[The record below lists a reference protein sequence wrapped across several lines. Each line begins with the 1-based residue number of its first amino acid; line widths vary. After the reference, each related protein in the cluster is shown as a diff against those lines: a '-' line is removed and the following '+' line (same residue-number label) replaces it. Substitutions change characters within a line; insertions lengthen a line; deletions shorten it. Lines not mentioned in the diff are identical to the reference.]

1 MVAIFAG
8 GGTGLERSSGNI
20 IGAGG
25 TVGSAMFGRS
35 GSQVQ
40 VNAAN
45 GNLVIARQ
53 DEYLSAVGDDVAV
66 VRVYNSQGDLS
77 DTNADNWRMGENRV
91 LRALIGTA
99 NGANSSI
106 ERVSADGS
114 VTRHSWNGSAYV
126 ATDGAGAYDRITWD
140 GTNWRWQD
148 GDSGTVETYGADLRL
163 ARSTNRSGRVTQ
175 FTYSDGKLSRITGH
189 DGGYL
194 DYAWS
199 GNLITGITSVSQG
212 ATTIRTRYGYDG
224 DGRLSSVTVDRTAS
238 DNVITDDN
246 VYTTTYG
253 YHGSSRLIASITETD
268 GSSLSIQYDG
278 ANRVRRIEQAVGGGV
293 TRATTLAYE
302 AGKTTITDPLGQATS
317 LTHDG
322 AGRLQTIIAPPA
334 VPGGTAQVVQFGYNG
349 NGDLTSVTDAAGVT
363 ATYGYDGNGNLLR
376 QTDRM
381 GDEVTRTYNAANEVL
396 TETRAGSDRWSTTST
411 ASLQTTRYAYDTLN
425 RLRYVVSADGRVRE
439 TRYDGN
445 GLVAYS
451 IDYTAN
457 RYDLNGLSPSTAL
470 TEAQLND
477 WRGTT
482 DRTQSAV
489 TQFLYDARGN
499 LAQKISYG
507 ATSAEGAASQ
517 ADGYTHEYFIYDAAG
532 QLLSRGPAGRAK
544 ETYSYDGLGR
554 VIQSTDVNGGTTR
567 ITFNDAATQTTVTMA
582 DGFVRTSTF
591 TKAGEL
597 LSETQSGSFVTGGTS
612 SYQYDAGGRL
622 RIATDATGRKRYT
635 VYDGANRRVAD
646 VVGNGE
652 MTEYRYDAND
662 RIVGTARY
670 ATNISIPAALNDP
683 NASVS
688 VASLRP
694 AANVGGDLWDWTV
707 YDREGRV
714 LQAIEGDGSTSV
726 NAYDDSGRLIATTA
740 YANKLSADQ
749 LAAFRTTPP
758 AAVTLPATHA
768 NDSVARIFYDRDG
781 NVIGQLDGE
790 GYLSQTLY
798 DAGGRR
804 IEEIGYGSATAAN
817 LRAGASFQSL
827 IDSAIAGGTANNRS
841 TRYVYDQQG
850 YLRYTIDALKRVTE
864 HGYHY
869 DGWKWSAFGPVRQTI
884 RYAQS
889 IATLTSFTVDTVRAA
904 LANIASDPANRT
916 DWAVYDATGRL
927 THAIDA
933 TGAVTGY
940 RYDNRGRVIAKVE
953 YATLRPT
960 TSLPSPETMASWANG
975 ARGSADRTTRYYY
988 SARGELRFTIDAE
1001 GYATRNDYDAEGR
1014 LTYTARFST
1023 PVSPSDDWSAGS
1035 VGSATA
1041 GDFAAT
1047 MRLYDARG
1055 RLDTVADDTGR
1066 STRYVYRA
1074 NGLLTLEIAS
1084 PGQGDQSTILY
1095 DYDRAG
1101 RRIWMST
1108 AHGTAEEV
1116 NTAYA
1121 YDGLGNLVQTI
1132 DNGGVAI
1139 NRAYDRVGQMVTETR
1154 AYDVVTRHRY
1164 DAFGNRVRTI
1174 DARGNATYR
1183 YFDRLD
1189 RIEAVRDAEDYVTE
1203 TGYTTFG
1210 EIAWVKRSYDRATNV
1225 ADVATRPTGHGASV
1239 LDAKTSFEYDR
1250 LGRLTATIDAER
1262 FVERYTLNAFGDRI
1276 GVTNKMGGVTTY
1288 TYDRRGLQT
1297 SQTLPITSVTQDG
1310 QVQATSVVNRF
1321 DYDARGNRTRMT
1333 EAAGLTEERTTRY
1346 TYDKADRLV
1355 EVRGPSVPYYDTSFR
1370 LQYTDLI
1377 ASYRYD
1383 TRDNV
1388 IESRDANGA
1397 RTLSYYDDND
1407 RKVAE
1412 VGPTGTLTTY
1422 TYNRTG
1428 LMVAARVHGTTI
1440 ALPAAPGGSPPAAPG
1455 GEYRETTYSY
1465 DALGRL
1471 RGTSIADVRS
1481 GRWDGSAFVLTTA
1494 AIATSYKYDAAGNVV
1509 AETDAEGASVFS
1521 FYDRAGRKTAQVDKE
1536 GYVTRWWHNAEGN
1549 VLGERR
1555 YATQTSG
1562 AGVGTLPSPPASG
1575 ADRITE
1581 FGYDRNGN
1589 RWFERRL
1596 GVEAVSVAGGTIQ
1609 SATQASTIYYDYDGL
1624 GKIIRRT
1631 EATGDTTTYRFD
1643 AMGRLLEERHPAFL
1657 DQSGN
1662 EVASKLT
1669 YAYDGTGNLTR
1680 TVQGD
1685 RAYAGD
1691 FRITK
1696 YHYGLSG
1703 RLNVM
1708 IDAAGGQVNYDHD
1721 AAGNV
1726 VKETR
1731 TRLTSA
1737 GEPVT
1742 EAMLTVRD
1750 VAGRIV
1756 SQGMGRWN
1764 GDGWDRGDIRQTAY
1778 NAYGEVS
1785 QRGMNGGWQEQ
1796 FAYDRAGRLYRSNA
1810 GDGVWRYFVY
1820 DRLGN
1825 QTAAIESEG
1834 TAIHGETLDG
1844 MLSYATQGFS
1854 RALGTLFIDGINTT
1868 LTVYDRRG
1876 QATRTIQTNRELSD
1890 PRYLPNSTGTLTDIE
1905 TARAYNAFGE
1915 VAWERDARG
1924 YYTHMAYNT
1933 MGRMLW
1939 RQRPQVEVTD
1949 ENGTTRTVNP
1959 TEYFHYDLSGRAV
1972 ASRDARGA
1980 LTTRTL
1986 LVGTG
1991 YGGTEALVV
2000 RETSADGAVVTRRYN
2015 EFLEQTVST
2024 DGIGRSTS
2032 MTYDAVGR
2040 LTQVTRPSGQADYYA
2055 YDVLG
2060 QRIRHWDSHYGAAN
2074 ADRTDYDMQGRVIRQ
2089 VSAGASEG
2097 IADVT
2102 TTTYSWSSTLA
2113 TDGMGTF
2120 GGWIA
2125 TTTYANGRVST
2136 ADADLF
2142 GRTVQSIDLGG
2153 NRAAFTFDLAGRM
2166 IARRDG
2172 EVGNSTLTDYQY
2184 FNTGLIAAI
2193 TKGEDQSQSA
2203 PYNPGSFW
2211 YFERT
2216 SYGYDPTG
2224 NRTAEQHVF
2233 NQGSWQNNG
2242 GGYYNDYEY
2251 EDNPEWT
2258 YAEESRTY
2266 QNATAQYD
2274 ALGRMTRWQEAGGN
2288 YVSAASLDYK
2298 YDENSNIRRSQAS
2311 FYSLDQN
2318 GNGTASATQD
2328 YWYRYDALNRVTTAK
2343 GQLSGGQIV
2352 SGYTGVGY
2360 QYDLA
2365 GQRVAS
2371 SRTIGATAWVQD
2383 PYGYDQGYGSGSG
2396 MTTVYYDAEQR
2407 ETYGYDVDGR
2417 LTSVR
2422 IATQGYDD
2430 NGDGTVTPSA
2440 MGKAELK
2447 AVFGYDGLGR
2457 QTGQTDYLYDGD
2469 SNGTAAWQRSTGFNA
2484 RGQVTTETTW
2494 QRQGSDTIRTTT
2506 SNNYGSG
2513 ANYALGSI
2521 VGSSSET
2528 FKNNKSQYSANTT
2541 NAYAW
2546 RAGAV
2551 LSSTTYTQSKQSA
2564 RTSSYYYDEKG
2575 ALSSVN
2581 IADGR
2586 PRYVNYTNDMTG
2598 QVIRRSES
2606 DRDYNKGDPNEIWY
2620 RFNGRTLG
2628 YVGNNGTRDTSYQ
2641 ASIDSRTRTQGT
2653 GAFDG
2658 GSAYGTPYADFDQSV
2673 APITS
2678 FAQGSGGGSYTV
2690 RAGDTLAGIAT
2701 QLWGDAGLWYK
2712 LAEANG
2718 LGGASALV
2726 AGQSLTIP
2734 TGVQKSTHS
2743 AATFTPYDPAEA
2755 MGDTSPSVQPK
2766 AKKNKCGAFGAILL
2780 TVIAVAVTALTAM
2793 ALPAAVPGVLQGALS
2808 SVAGSVVSQALGV
2821 ATGIQEQFDW
2831 KGVAIAGLSGAVGGA
2846 LGNVSPFGSG
2856 KGFLTGLANGMV
2868 RGALGNFITQGLAV
2882 ATHLQKDMNWL
2893 GVATAAVGGG
2903 VAGGL
2908 GNALKLE
2915 SLTKDSSPG
2924 NIARTAL
2931 TNTVGGIANAT
2942 LRAVA
2947 TGTSFGDNL
2956 LAVLP
2961 DVLGQT
2967 IGSLVA
2973 GGIAGRGTMSP
2984 GETALVAE
2992 AEKSANKVPV
3002 AESDRR
3008 YRQELVN
3015 TAKASVDVEQA
3026 AEAADGDIIV
3036 TGQLR
3041 NALYIPQID
3050 RSLYFQVGGGGS
3062 SRNSRFRIGG
3072 NGGPPLED
3080 WRTLRQIG
3088 VPQMNGPEGAIFGV
3102 LDDLFDIT
3110 GPSLALQSDL
3120 LDRWTKNNIAEIDA
3134 IDPGHV
3140 YPARLGAA
3148 GSEGQSIR
3156 WKVANYDFYESELAA
3171 TKYIRQGDIGALQNE
3186 TLRVYQKFV
3195 DQGFSQALAEAKDGT
3210 LYKPRGWSRAQ
3221 ALGTRM
3227 DKLARDNMLEWFR
3240 EHRINSNRD
3249 VNISVNSR
3257 LAAGT
3262 EGSYTVPDIR
3272 VGGAVFDASLSRK
3285 DVNTFQVKQFYTSPK
3300 VQSVFIVRPTQFSM
3314 GGAYFLPRSGKP

>member
-25 TVGSAMFGRS
+25 TIGSAMVGRG

-45 GNLVIARQ
+45 GNLVVARQ

-66 VRVYNSQGDLS
+66 LRVYNSQGDLS
-77 DTNADNWRMGENRV
+77 DTNADNWRMSENRV
-91 LRALIGTA
+91 LRGLIGTA
-99 NGANSSI
+99 NGPNSSI
-106 ERVSADGS
+106 ERVSEDGS
-114 VTRHSWNGSAYV
+114 VTIHYWNGSAYV
-126 ATDGAGAYDRITWD
+126 ATDGAGAHDRITWD

-175 FTYSDGKLSRITGH
+175 FTYSDGRLTRITGH

-224 DGRLSSVTVDRTAS
+224 YGRLATVTVDRSAY
-238 DNVITDDN
+238 DNNIDN
-246 VYTTTYG
+246 GDFYLTTYA
-253 YHGSSRLIASITETD
+253 YHGTSRLIASITESD

-278 ANRVRRIEQAVGGGV
+278 SNRVTRIEQGV
-293 TRATTLAYE
+293 ASGVIRATTLSY
-302 AGKTTITDPLGQATS
+302 GTSKTTITDPLGQVTS
-317 LTHDG
+317 MTYDG
-322 AGRLQTIIAPPA
+322 AGRLQAITAPPA
-334 VPGGTAQVVQFGYNG
+334 VAGGAAQVVQFGYNAA
-349 NGDLTSVTDAAGVT
+349 NDLTSVTDAAGVT
-363 ATYGYDGNGNLLR
+363 ATYSYDGNGNLLR
-376 QTDRM
+376 RTDRT
-381 GDEVTRTYNAANEVL
+381 GDDVTRTYNAANEVL
-396 TETRAGSDRWSTTST
+396 TETRYGSDRWSTTST
-411 ASLQTTRYAYDTLN
+411 ASAQTTRYAYDTLN
-425 RLRYVVSADGRVRE
+425 RLRYVVSAEGRVRE

-445 GLVAYS
+445 GLIAYS

-457 RYDLNGLSPSTAL
+457 RYDLSGLSPSTAP
-470 TEAQLND
+470 TEAQLNN
-477 WRGTT
+477 WRDST
-482 DRTQSAV
+482 DRTQTST

-499 LAQKISYG
+499 LAQKLTFA
-507 ATSAEGAASQ
+507 ATN
-517 ADGYTHEYFIYDAAG
+517 ADGTINRDGGYTHEYFIYDAAG

-567 ITFNDAATQTTVTMA
+567 ITFNDAATQTTVAMA

-591 TKAGEL
+591 SKAGDL
-597 LSETQSGSFVTGGTS
+597 LNVTESGSFVTGGTN

-662 RIVGTARY
+662 RIVATVRY
-670 ATNISIPAALNDP
+670 ATNISIPAALNDA

-694 AANVGGDLWDWTV
+694 AANAGDLWDWTV

-726 NAYDDSGRLIATTA
+726 NTYDDSGRLIATTA
-740 YANKLSADQ
+740 YANRLTTDQ
-749 LAAFRTTPP
+749 IAAFRNTPP
-758 AAVTLPATHA
+758 VAVTLPVSHA

-781 NVIGQLDGE
+781 NVIGRLDGE

-804 IEEIGYGSATAAN
+804 IEEIGYGSATATN

-850 YLRYTIDALKRVTE
+850 YLRFTIDALKRVTE
-864 HGYHY
+864 HGYYY

-889 IATLTSFTVDTVRAA
+889 IATPTSFTVDTVRAA
-904 LANIASDPANRT
+904 LSNIANDPANRT

-940 RYDNRGRVIAKVE
+940 RYDNRGRVIAKTD

-960 TSLPSPETMASWANG
+960 TSLPSPETMASWASGNATG
-975 ARGSADRTTRYYY
+975 GDRTTRFYYN
-988 SARGELRFTIDAE
+988 ARGELRFTVDAE
-1001 GYATRNDYDAEGR
+1001 GYVTHNDYDAEGR
-1014 LTYTARFST
+1014 IVST
-1023 PVSPSDDWSAGS
+1023 GRWGNKV
-1035 VGSATA
+1035 
-1041 GDFAAT
+1041 AAT
-1047 MRLYDARG
+1047 DSWTIDTVNGALGGDVAILSRSYDAQG
-1055 RLDTVADDTGR
+1055 RLSSQWDNAGR
-1066 STRYVYRA
+1066 STRYSYRA
-1074 NGLLTLEIAS
+1074 NGLLTWEIRS
-1084 PGQGDQSTILY
+1084 QGKPDETTVLYGYDQ
-1095 DYDRAG
+1095 AG
-1101 RRIWMST
+1101 RRSYRTT
-1108 AHGTAEEV
+1108 AHGTADASTTSYV
-1116 NTAYA
+1116 
-1121 YDGLGNLVQTI
+1121 YDGLGNLIRSVDGQDALT
-1132 DNGGVAI
+1132 NWT
-1139 NRAYDRVGQMVTETR
+1139 YDRAGQVLSETN
-1154 AYDVVTRHRY
+1154 AQNAVTRHQY
-1164 DAFGNRVRTI
+1164 DAYGNRVRTT
-1174 DARGNATYR
+1174 DARGGVTYR
-1183 YFDRLD
+1183 YFDKLNRTV
-1189 RIEAVRDAEDYVTE
+1189 AVRDAENFVTE
-1203 TGYTTFG
+1203 TAYTTFG
-1210 EIAWVKRSYDRATNV
+1210 EIASVKRAYNRATNT
-1225 ADVATRPTGHGASV
+1225 ADVATLPVYAAHG
-1239 LDAKTSFEYDR
+1239 LDATTSFQYDR
-1250 LGRLTATIDAER
+1250 LGRVVATFDGEGY
-1262 FVERYTLNAFGDRI
+1262 VERYALNAFGDRVS
-1276 GVTNKMGGVTTY
+1276 VTNKLGGVTTY

-1321 DYDARGNRTRMT
+1321 DYDSRGNRTRT
-1333 EAAGLTEERTTRY
+1333 IEAVGLTEERATRY
-1346 TYDKADRLV
+1346 TYDRADRV
-1355 EVRGPSVPYYDTSFR
+1355 IEIRGPSVPYYDGAFQ
-1370 LQYTDLI
+1370 LQYTDLV

-1397 RTLSYYDDND
+1397 RTLSYYDDSD
-1407 RKVAE
+1407 RKVAQISA
-1412 VGPTGTLTTY
+1412 TGTLTTY
-1422 TYNRTG
+1422 GYDKTG
-1428 LMVAARVHGTTI
+1428 DLITSRVYGTTV
-1440 ALPAAPGGSPPAAPG
+1440 ALPTDPGGTPPAAPG
-1455 GEYRETTYSY
+1455 GEYRETSY
-1465 DALGRL
+1465 GYDNLGRL
-1471 RGTSIADVRS
+1471 RSTTIADIRS
-1481 GRWDGSAFVLTTA
+1481 GRWNGSVFELTTA
-1494 AIATSYKYDAAGNVV
+1494 PILTSYQYDSVGNLIV
-1509 AETDAEGASVFS
+1509 ETDAEGGSVFS
-1521 FYDRAGRKTAQVDKE
+1521 FYDRNRRRTAQVDKE
-1536 GYVTRWWHNAEGN
+1536 GYVTRWWYDAEGN
-1549 VLGERR
+1549 VVGERR

-1562 AGVGTLPSPPASG
+1562 AAAGVMPATVDSA
-1575 ADRITE
+1575 ADRITD
-1581 FGYDRNGN
+1581 FAYDRNGN
-1589 RWFERRL
+1589 RVSEQRR
-1596 GVEAVSVAGGTIQ
+1596 GVD
-1609 SATQASTIYYDYDGL
+1609 SATVSGGSIQTTTANSIIRYGYNGL
-1624 GKIIRRT
+1624 GKIVSKS
-1631 EATGDTTTYRFD
+1631 EATGDTTNYTFD
-1643 AMGRLLEERHPAFL
+1643 AMGRLTEERHAAFL
-1657 DQSGN
+1657 DQSTN
-1662 EVASKLT
+1662 EVSSKRT

-1685 RAYAGD
+1685 RSYAGD

-1696 YHYGLSG
+1696 HYYGLSG
-1703 RLNVM
+1703 RLRATV
-1708 IDAAGGQVNYDHD
+1708 DATGGQVNYEHD

-1726 VKETR
+1726 VQEIR
-1731 TRLTSA
+1731 VRLNSD
-1737 GEPVT
+1737 GVMMT

-1750 VAGRIV
+1750 IAGRIV

-1764 GDGWDRGDIRQTAY
+1764 GNGWDRGDIRQTAY

-1868 LTVYDRRG
+1868 LTAYDRRG

-1890 PRYLPNSTGTLTDIE
+1890 GRYLTSSTGNLADIE
-1905 TARAYNAFGE
+1905 TARGYTAFGE

-1949 ENGTTRTVNP
+1949 ENGATRTVNP

-1991 YGGTEALVV
+1991 YDGTEALVV
-2000 RETSADGAVVTRRYN
+2000 RETSADGASVTRRYN
-2015 EFLEQTVST
+2015 QFLEQTVAT
-2024 DGIGRSTS
+2024 DGIGRSTT

-2040 LTQVTRPSGQADYYA
+2040 LTQMTRPSGQSDYYA

-2074 ADRTDYDMQGRVIRQ
+2074 ADRTDYDMQGRVVRQ
-2089 VSAGASEG
+2089 VSGGAGEG
-2097 IADVT
+2097 IADTT

-2120 GGWIA
+2120 GGWVA
-2125 TTTYANGRVST
+2125 TTTYANGRTSI
-2136 ADADLF
+2136 AHADLF

-2172 EVGNSTLTDYQY
+2172 DVGNASLTDYQY
-2184 FNTGLIAAI
+2184 LNTGLIAGI

-2203 PYNPGSFW
+2203 PYSPGSFW

-2216 SYGYDPTG
+2216 SYGYDKTG

-2233 NQGSWQNNG
+2233 SQGSWQNNS
-2242 GGYYNDYEY
+2242 GGYYNGSDYEDGSDWNY
-2251 EDNPEWT
+2251 T
-2258 YAEESRTY
+2258 ESSQTY
-2266 QNATAQYD
+2266 QDATAQYD

-2288 YVSAASLDYK
+2288 YVSTASLDYK
-2298 YDENSNIRRSQAS
+2298 YDENGNIRRSQAS

-2318 GNGTASATQD
+2318 GNATTPATQD

-2352 SGYTGVGY
+2352 TGYTGVGY

-2383 PYGYDQGYGSGSG
+2383 PYGDDREYGSGSG

-2440 MGKAELK
+2440 MRKAELK
-2447 AVFGYDGLGR
+2447 AVFGYDGQGR
-2457 QTGQTDYLYDGD
+2457 QTSQTDYLYDGD
-2469 SNGTAAWQRSTGFNA
+2469 TNGTAAWQRSTAFNA

-2494 QRQGSDTIRTTT
+2494 QRQGNDTIRTTT
-2506 SNNYGSG
+2506 TNSYGSN

-2521 VGSSSET
+2521 VSSHSDT
-2528 FKNNKSQYSANTT
+2528 YKNNKSQYSADTT

-2551 LSSTTYTQSKQSA
+2551 LSSTTYKQLDQSA

-2575 ALSSVN
+2575 ALGSVN

-2598 QVIRRSES
+2598 QVVRRSES
-2606 DRDYNKGDPNEIWY
+2606 DRDYNKGDPDEIWY

-2658 GSAYGTPYADFDQSV
+2658 GSAYGVAYADFDQSLT
-2673 APITS
+2673 PITS
-2678 FAQGSGGGSYTV
+2678 FSQGSGGGSYAV
-2690 RAGDTLAGIAT
+2690 RSGDTLTGIAT

-2718 LGGASALV
+2718 LGGGSALV

-2734 TGVQKSTHS
+2734 TGVQKATHS

-2755 MGDTSPSVQPK
+2755 MGDTAPSVQPK
-2766 AKKNKCGAFGAILL
+2766 ARKNKCGAFGAILL
-2780 TVIAVAVTALTAM
+2780 TVIAVAVTAVTAM
-2793 ALPAAVPGVLQGALS
+2793 VLPAAVPGVLQGALS
-2808 SVAGSVVSQALGV
+2808 ATAGSVVSQAVGV
-2821 ATGIQEQFDW
+2821 ATGIQDRFDW
-2831 KGVAIAGLSGAVGGA
+2831 KGVAMAGLSGAIGGA

-2856 KGFLTGLANGMV
+2856 KDFLTGFANGAV
-2868 RGALGNFITQGLAV
+2868 RGALGSFITQGVAV

-2893 GVATAAVGGG
+2893 GVATAAVGSG

-2915 SLTKDSSPG
+2915 SLAQDFSPG

-2931 TNTVGGIANAT
+2931 TNTVGGIANAAT
-2942 LRAVA
+2942 RALA
-2947 TGTSFGDNL
+2947 TGTSFGDNV
-2956 LAVLP
+2956 LAALP

-2967 IGSLVA
+2967 VGGVVA
-2973 GGIAGRGTMSP
+2973 GGIARSGSGRITDTASAVFGDLASAGDLSTYEAPGIDLADGAAAELQQIVNRQRYREVRVAEILAADSAPQRSGNSP
-2984 GETALVAE
+2984 GVVDEGEFLVIGRDSRPSVRVMEGAFGSSASVQLNKARYQDEFDRKPKYYNGQAYKTAMAAYDYWYGRISKIEASVDAQIDREIGGILLAGPVGGGLLTGAALAAPAVQGFAYANALRISIAGDLGADFFAGTQVSTYIPAAAVSFRAAETIVP
-2992 AEKSANKVPV
+2992 KVGVQANKAAGDAIRDLIAAREAPSMIEQSFITVGGV
-3002 AESDRR
+3002 RRVDVLKLGDATLAIESKVGRTSLGSR
-3008 YRQELVN
+3008 ERQELARDWWLQRQGQVG
-3015 TAKASVDVEQA
+3015 SVRWEFSPS
-3026 AEAADGDIIV
+3026 GV
-3036 TGQLR
+3036 TG
-3041 NALYIPQID
+3041 
-3050 RSLYFQVGGGGS
+3050 
-3062 SRNSRFRIGG
+3062 
-3072 NGGPPLED
+3072 
-3080 WRTLRQIG
+3080 G
-3088 VPQMNGPEGAIFGV
+3088 V
-3102 LDDLFDIT
+3102 
-3110 GPSLALQSDL
+3110 GPSPALQ
-3120 LDRWTKNNIAEIDA
+3120 
-3134 IDPGHV
+3134 
-3140 YPARLGAA
+3140 
-3148 GSEGQSIR
+3148 
-3156 WKVANYDFYESELAA
+3156 
-3171 TKYIRQGDIGALQNE
+3171 
-3186 TLRVYQKFV
+3186 
-3195 DQGFSQALAEAKDGT
+3195 
-3210 LYKPRGWSRAQ
+3210 
-3221 ALGTRM
+3221 RM
-3227 DKLARDNMLEWFR
+3227 LDKLGFQT
-3240 EHRINSNRD
+3240 RINR
-3249 VNISVNSR
+3249 
-3257 LAAGT
+3257 
-3262 EGSYTVPDIR
+3262 
-3272 VGGAVFDASLSRK
+3272 
-3285 DVNTFQVKQFYTSPK
+3285 
-3300 VQSVFIVRPTQFSM
+3300 
-3314 GGAYFLPRSGKP
+3314 